1 MIEKEKDFETTSTS
15 LSKSNNSNDV
25 ADTPTSKDNDSVSQS
40 DKNLNIEN
48 QVKDFYT
55 FDERTKK
62 EIEWLWKPYI
72 VKGNI
77 NIIQGDGGL
86 GKSYLTTW
94 LLSAIS
100 NGAKIPF
107 SDNYFKIGTSILQN
121 AEDDPDATVLPRLIL
136 NGADVSKIGF
146 FNEDNKTFNI
156 KQINRL
162 EAKLKELKPQV
173 CLIDPAQAYLGN
185 INMNSANEVREVL
198 KPLKNLAQKYNCAI
212 IIIMHL
218 NKNSGAKATQRNMGS
233 ADFVASARSVIMIT
247 ENPENTSERLFIP
260 IKTNLMKENEKNT
273 LSFKINDNG
282 KIEWLEN
289 KGRVNA
295 DEVLNS
301 FETQDV
307 LQSVAKGFIIGSL
320 SRGDILAT
328 DLKNLVLNNGISE
341 KMYNITKAKLNKED
355 IIDSYQKDK
364 RYYWTLKKGSN
375 END

>member
-1 MIEKEKDFETTSTS
+1 
-15 LSKSNNSNDV
+15 
-25 ADTPTSKDNDSVSQS
+25 
-40 DKNLNIEN
+40 
-48 QVKDFYT
+48 
-55 FDERTKK
+55 
-62 EIEWLWKPYI
+62 
-72 VKGNI
+72 
-77 NIIQGDGGL
+77 
-86 GKSYLTTW
+86 
-94 LLSAIS
+94 
-100 NGAKIPF
+100 
-107 SDNYFKIGTSILQN
+107 
-121 AEDDPDATVLPRLIL
+121 
-136 NGADVSKIGF
+136 
-146 FNEDNKTFNI
+146 
-156 KQINRL
+156 
-162 EAKLKELKPQV
+162 
-173 CLIDPAQAYLGN
+173 
-185 INMNSANEVREVL
+185 MNSANEVREVL

>member
-173 CLIDPAQAYLGN
+173 CLTSIL
-185 INMNSANEVREVL
+185 R
-198 KPLKNLAQKYNCAI
+198 KY
-212 IIIMHL
+212 
-218 NKNSGAKATQRNMGS
+218 KY
-233 ADFVASARSVIMIT
+233 
-247 ENPENTSERLFIP
+247 E
-260 IKTNLMKENEKNT
+260 
-273 LSFKINDNG
+273 
-282 KIEWLEN
+282 
-289 KGRVNA
+289 
-295 DEVLNS
+295 
-301 FETQDV
+301 
-307 LQSVAKGFIIGSL
+307 
-320 SRGDILAT
+320 
-328 DLKNLVLNNGISE
+328 
-341 KMYNITKAKLNKED
+341 
-355 IIDSYQKDK
+355 
-364 RYYWTLKKGSN
+364 
-375 END
+375 

>member
-1 MIEKEKDFETTSTS
+1 
-15 LSKSNNSNDV
+15 
-25 ADTPTSKDNDSVSQS
+25 
-40 DKNLNIEN
+40 
-48 QVKDFYT
+48 
-55 FDERTKK
+55 
-62 EIEWLWKPYI
+62 
-72 VKGNI
+72 
-77 NIIQGDGGL
+77 
-86 GKSYLTTW
+86 
-94 LLSAIS
+94 
-100 NGAKIPF
+100 
-107 SDNYFKIGTSILQN
+107 
-121 AEDDPDATVLPRLIL
+121 
-136 NGADVSKIGF
+136 
-146 FNEDNKTFNI
+146 
-156 KQINRL
+156 
-162 EAKLKELKPQV
+162 
-173 CLIDPAQAYLGN
+173 
-185 INMNSANEVREVL
+185 
-198 KPLKNLAQKYNCAI
+198 
-212 IIIMHL
+212 
-218 NKNSGAKATQRNMGS
+218 
-233 ADFVASARSVIMIT
+233 MIT

>member
-218 NKNSGAKATQRNMGS
+218 NKNLGAKATQRNMGS

-375 END
+375 KND